1 MLIVLESACC
11 GREARE
17 HDERRRTM
25 PRFCQIIRGSAMA
38 PTRRT
43 QRALRT
49 LLASTLL
56 LALAAGPVSAQTF
69 TFTAVLTSGQEPPP
83 NTNDS
88 KALGVAF
95 VTFNTDTGEVCFS
108 ISYDE
113 DNLTSEETNAHFH
126 APAPPGVNAGVI
138 IQLPTPGS
146 PKNGCVT
153 PDLTEA
159 LRRDLFRG
167 LWYINIHTAKNTGGE
182 IRGQL
187 LPQAAP
193 VY

>member
-1 MLIVLESACC
+1 
-11 GREARE
+11 
-17 HDERRRTM
+17 M
-25 PRFCQIIRGSAMA
+25 PRCYQ
-38 PTRRT
+38 TRRT
-43 QRALRT
+43 QRARMT

-56 LALAAGPVSAQTF
+56 LALAAVPVSAQTF
-69 TFTAVLTSGQEPPP
+69 TFTAVLNSGQEPPP

-95 VTFNTDTGEVCFS
+95 VTFNTATGELCFS
-108 ISYDE
+108 ISYE
-113 DNLTSEETNAHFH
+113 EFNLTSEETNAHFH
-126 APAPPGVNAGVI
+126 APAPPGVNAAVI

-153 PDLTEA
+153 PDLTED

-167 LWYINIHTAKNTGGE
+167 LWYINIHTKKNRGGE